1 MLFFVSE
8 RDART
13 GRRITI
19 LKLVSCEKQAVE
31 LAELT
36 ADQGISPPATTEQG
50 MSRLV
55 TADQGRQPH
64 LHVHHSA
71 SSCRH
76 NGTTRGHRLLALCA
90 AALVVLANGFSNPD
104 TSKPPGRDLP
114 SGDKLRIGIVKRVD
128 VSACMHFASSQSA
141 ARRVTSRHVVRAC
154 VCMSLD
160 CVSPSITLLLNRPRG
175 ESRHVTLCVRA
186 CACRSIAC
194 RLQSRF
200 FSIGREASHVTSR
213 CACVRVHVARLRV
226 AFNHAC
232 LRPRTR

>member
-1 MLFFVSE
+1 M
-8 RDART
+8 
-13 GRRITI
+13 
-19 LKLVSCEKQAVE
+19 VSCEKQAVE
-31 LAELT
+31 LAVLT
-36 ADQGISPPATTEQG
+36 ADQGISPLATTEPG

-90 AALVVLANGFSNPD
+90 AAALVLLGNGFSNPD

-128 VSACMHFASSQSA
+128 VSACVHFASSHA
-141 ARRVTSRHVVRAC
+141 KRVTSRCAC

-160 CVSPSITLLLNRPRG
+160 CVSPSIT
-175 ESRHVTLCVRA
+175 RA
-186 CACRSIAC
+186 
-194 RLQSRF
+194 
-200 FSIGREASHVTSR
+200 
-213 CACVRVHVARLRV
+213 
-226 AFNHAC
+226 
-232 LRPRTR
+232 